1 MRAPLGRHQQ
11 RENVS
16 REMRLRTTTV
26 HCEAGEAMKALTL
39 HEPYASL
46 IAHGWKEVETRDWYT
61 SYRGPL
67 AIHAALRKP
76 DPTELSHVT
85 FGLGHHGFEV
95 PALTFGAVVCVCH
108 LVACV
113 PTALADIAC
122 KKLKPDFCPRRGW
135 QFERHFGNYDSGRW
149 AWILRDVQRLDRP
162 LAVRGLRKLWNWQ
175 SPLDLPTPRPFVT
188 GTGRPDVSTAAPISS
203 PAAKVGV

>member
-1 MRAPLGRHQQ
+1 
-11 RENVS
+11 
-16 REMRLRTTTV
+16 
-26 HCEAGEAMKALTL
+26 MKALTL

-67 AIHAALRKP
+67 AIHAGLRKP
-76 DPTELSHVT
+76 DPTEQSRIV
-85 FGLGHHGFEV
+85 FILGHRGQEL
-95 PALTFGAVVCVCH
+95 PPLTFGAVVCVCQ
-108 LVACV
+108 LVACL
-113 PTALADIAC
+113 PAPLAEYKA
-122 KKLKPDFCPRRGW
+122 KQLKEWFEPKHGW
-135 QFERHFGNYDSGRW
+135 EVERQFGNYDSGRW

-175 SPLDLPTPRPFVT
+175 APLDLPRQFSSAP
-188 GTGRPDVSTAAPISS
+188 VSTGDGSSATATTTADISTAPAISS